1 MLLYSLDKRYG
12 RRFSTVLIFFITL
25 WTFIN
30 IAEAREASVTTKKHF
45 LWSVQSERNTIY
57 MLGSIHIL
65 RKDSYPLPEA
75 VERVYDCCQKVVFE
89 TDLEGMNAPDVQM
102 KMMKMGLYSSGQT
115 LSQNISRQ
123 TYELLK
129 EKMDKTGLP
138 IVQFEQVKPWLIAQ
152 TIASSELIRL
162 GFDPSLGIDTYFFNK
177 ARNDK
182 KETLS
187 LETNDYQISL
197 FAGLSKRQQEILLR
211 QTLKELE
218 VIEGNFTDMIDSW
231 ENGNVSKLASIMEK
245 SFEGY
250 PDLYRRF
257 VTERNKNWIKNI
269 QRMMMKGDNVL
280 IIVGAAH
287 LAGKDSVI
295 ELLKEK
301 GYKVTQQ

>member
-1 MLLYSLDKRYG
+1 MLLYSLVKRYG
-12 RRFSTVLIFFITL
+12 HRLFTVLIFFIAL
-25 WTFIN
+25 WTCIN
-30 IAEAREASVTTKKHF
+30 IAEAREGSVTTKKHF
-45 LWSVQSERNTIY
+45 LWSVQSEGNTIY
-57 MLGSIHIL
+57 LLGSIHIL

-89 TDLEGMNAPDVQM
+89 TDLEGMHAPDVQM
-102 KMMKMGLYSSGQT
+102 KMMQMGLYSSGET
-115 LSQNISRQ
+115 LTQNISRQ

-152 TIASSELIRL
+152 TIVSSELIRL

-177 ARNDK
+177 ARNDN

-187 LETNDYQISL
+187 LETNDYQINI
-197 FAGLSKRQQEILLR
+197 FAGLSTRQQEILLR

-218 VIEGNFTDMIDSW
+218 VIEDNFTDMIDAW

-257 VTERNKNWIKNI
+257 VTERNKKWIKNI

-295 ELLKEK
+295 ELLKDE
-301 GYKVTQQ
+301 GYTVTQQ